1 MGMLD
6 EIIDDY
12 AIPRLTFNPDFPEST
27 IQNSRTKSFEKN
39 DDEKKIAVQ
48 QYVPYVELLLML

>member
-1 MGMLD
+1 MSIRGDVGWMGMLD

-27 IQNSRTKSFEKN
+27 IQNSRTKSFEKMMM
-39 DDEKKIAVQ
+39 KKK
-48 QYVPYVELLLML
+48 